1 MADNNKVY
9 IITKGIYSD
18 YHICAATLD
27 KNTAVKLAKKYSE
40 DGWADAVIEEHV
52 LDDFTEG
59 ARFMYCVTFGNY
71 GISCGFEEYEHTEN
85 IVYHKNAFT
94 GEDSMIVY
102 VKAQD
107 EEHAKKIAQDRRAE
121 YLANL
126 EEVTD

>member
-1 MADNNKVY
+1 MIDNNKVY
-9 IITKGIYSD
+9 IITKGSYSD

-40 DGWADAVIEEHV
+40 DECGNAKIEEYI

-59 ARFMYCVTFGNY
+59 DRFMYCVTFGNY

-85 IVYHKNAFT
+85 IVYRKNART
-94 GEDSMIVY
+94 GEDRMIVY

-107 EEHAKKIAQDRRAE
+107 EEHAKKIAQDIRAE
-121 YLANL
+121 YLAKL
-126 EEVTD
+126 EGVTD

>member
-1 MADNNKVY
+1 MSEPKKVY
-9 IITKGIYSD
+9 IITKGAYSD

-40 DGWADAVIEEHV
+40 DSWNEAVIEEYN
-52 LDDFTEG
+52 LENFTKGE
-59 ARFMYCVTFGNY
+59 RFMYCVTFGNY
-71 GISCGFEEYEHTEN
+71 GISCSFEEYEHTEN

-94 GEDSMIVY
+94 GEDRLIVY

-121 YLANL
+121 YLAKK
-126 EEVTD
+126 EGVV

>member
-1 MADNNKVY
+1 MTDNNKVY
-9 IITKGIYSD
+9 IITMGSYSD

-40 DGWADAVIEEHV
+40 DGWDNAEIEEYV
-52 LDDFTEG
+52 LEDFTEG
-59 ARFMYCVTFGNY
+59 DRFLYCVTFGVY
-71 GISCGFEEYEHTEN
+71 GIRCSFEGYEHTEK
-85 IVYHKNAFT
+85 IVYHKNART
-94 GEDSMIVY
+94 GEDRMIVY

-126 EEVTD
+126 EGVTD